1 MNVYYHGGDYGE
13 DNKYMKCKFFRDLD
27 VVIQVSND
35 YISTTLKKTDH
46 ASGYIVWGLFRH
58 VNYHVITEANKLID

>member
-1 MNVYYHGGDYGE
+1 
-13 DNKYMKCKFFRDLD
+13 MKCKFFRDLD